1 MIVAREGHG
10 DMAVSNALGSNVFD
24 INLGLGL
31 PFLIKTLYKNGP
43 LVLQEVSIIQI
54 LVVALNLIVIDSI
67 RNTFLELDSIEDNFL
82 AIHLLKINFR
92 VPERLLP
99 IRLFRQISLLEI

>member
-1 MIVAREGHG
+1 
-10 DMAVSNALGSNVFD
+10 MAVSNALGSNVFD

-43 LVLQEVSIIQI
+43 LVLQEVGIIQI

-82 AIHLLKINFR
+82 AIQYSFAQNKLSSAR
-92 VPERLLP
+92 ETTTY
-99 IRLFRQISLLEI
+99 QIIS